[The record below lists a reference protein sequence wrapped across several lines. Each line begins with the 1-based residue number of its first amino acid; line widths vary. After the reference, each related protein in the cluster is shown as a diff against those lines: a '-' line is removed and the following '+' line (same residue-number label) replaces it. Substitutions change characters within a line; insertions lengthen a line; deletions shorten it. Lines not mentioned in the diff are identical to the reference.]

1 MAVVITVDPADREL
15 LIISQDVGG
24 SHVIRKIAYIHL
36 CGDELHGNIIA
47 DRVDGNGGIL
57 PDFAGDTVVKT
68 VLQPLCRLRSPGM
81 ILRSLKTLQGSG
93 TNAPVEGSVIGT
105 HVIPEHRVELRQRSN
120 GTDVKGVKPALLQG
134 AEMAFHFA
142 LTGTVTDLC
151 VKEQHPDGDT
161 DHGQLFIRIAAA
173 VVNVELVR
181 DAIGSDG
188 RFENL
193 LEVAGIVVIEQLS
206 ADQEP

>member
-1 MAVVITVDPADREL
+1 MAVVITVGPADREL
-15 LIISQDVGG
+15 LIISQDIGG

-36 CGDELHGNIIA
+36 CRDELHGNIIA

-105 HVIPEHRVELRQRSN
+105 HVIPEHRVELRQGSD
-120 GTDVKGVKPALLQG
+120 GTDVKGVKPAFLQG

-142 LTGTVTDLC
+142 FAGTVTDLC
-151 VKEQHPDGDT
+151 VKEQDAEGDA
-161 DHGQLFIRIAAA
+161 DHGQLFI
-173 VVNVELVR
+173 
-181 DAIGSDG
+181 
-188 RFENL
+188 
-193 LEVAGIVVIEQLS
+193 
-206 ADQEP
+206 